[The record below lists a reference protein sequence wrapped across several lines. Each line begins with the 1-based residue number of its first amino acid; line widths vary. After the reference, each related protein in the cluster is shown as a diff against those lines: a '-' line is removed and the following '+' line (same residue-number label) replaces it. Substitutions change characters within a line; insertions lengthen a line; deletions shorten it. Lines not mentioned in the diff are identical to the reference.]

1 MTLTSLASLL
11 AALAAGLAV
20 FGSGFFVVVTVV
32 FDCADTVLSVTFAV
46 ALAGAVVTIISYI
59 IHVHYQQGLPD
70 EVEKAMMT
78 IVEALFAFGAH
89 RLTSN

>member
-1 MTLTSLASLL
+1 MSDAPTLNKNIMPLVT
-11 AALAAGLAV
+11 
-20 FGSGFFVVVTVV
+20 GS
-32 FDCADTVLSVTFAV
+32 AV